1 MKVYVVSTFLD
12 PGFGLNAF
20 PPEEKEA
27 VKRKMYNLLLAAEST
42 LETNDSSKTSTP
54 KNRVN
59 NIRPTNYLSYK
70 VKPIEER
77 ASCDKVTEIIEKYL
91 HLIDTLDLTEE
102 NLDEAKRVDALDFWR
117 AHENIFPALALL
129 AKKYLSVQASSAA
142 VERMFSIAGHIFSVK
157 RRRLG
162 IKFFSQLLLLK
173 LNEIFID

>member
-1 MKVYVVSTFLD
+1 VVSTFLD

-27 VKRKMYNLLLAAEST
+27 VKRKMYNLLLAAESIH
-42 LETNDSSKTSTP
+42 ESSNNSSKQTNT
-54 KNRVN
+54 KNKVN
-59 NIRPTNYLSYK
+59 NLRPTNYLSFK

-77 ASCDKVTEIIEKYL
+77 ASSDKVTEILEKYL
-91 HLIDTLDLTEE
+91 HLIDSLDVAEE
-102 NLDEAKRVDALDFWR
+102 NLDEIKRVDALDFWR
-117 AHENIFPALALL
+117 VHEHIFPGLALL

-173 LNEIFID
+173 LNENLIE

>member
-1 MKVYVVSTFLD
+1 LD

-27 VKRKMYNLLLAAEST
+27 VKRKMYNLLLAAESIH
-42 LETNDSSKTSTP
+42 ESSNNSSKQTNT
-54 KNRVN
+54 KNKVN
-59 NIRPTNYLSYK
+59 NLRPTNYLSFK

-77 ASCDKVTEIIEKYL
+77 ASSDKVTEILEKYL
-91 HLIDTLDLTEE
+91 HLIDSLDVAEE
-102 NLDEAKRVDALDFWR
+102 NLDEIKRVDALDFWR
-117 AHENIFPALALL
+117 VHEHIFPGLALL

-142 VERMFSIAGHIFSVK
+142 VERMFSIADHIFSVK

-173 LNEIFID
+173 LNENLIE

>member
-1 MKVYVVSTFLD
+1 LD

-27 VKRKMYNLLLAAEST
+27 VKRKMYNLLLAAESIH
-42 LETNDSSKTSTP
+42 ESSNNSSKQTNT
-54 KNRVN
+54 KNKVN
-59 NIRPTNYLSYK
+59 NLRPTNYLSFK

-77 ASCDKVTEIIEKYL
+77 ASSDKVTEILEKYL
-91 HLIDTLDLTEE
+91 HLIDSLDVAEE
-102 NLDEAKRVDALDFWR
+102 NLDEIKRVDALDFWR
-117 AHENIFPALALL
+117 VHEHIFPGLALL

-173 LNEIFID
+173 LNENLIE

>member
-1 MKVYVVSTFLD
+1 MVSTFLD

-27 VKRKMYNLLLAAEST
+27 VKLKMYNLLLAAESIH
-42 LETNDSSKTSTP
+42 ESSNNSSKQTYS
-54 KNRVN
+54 KNKVN
-59 NIRPTNYLSYK
+59 NLRPTNYLSFK

-77 ASCDKVTEIIEKYL
+77 ASSDKVTEILEKYL
-91 HLIDTLDLTEE
+91 HLIDSLDVAEE
-102 NLDEAKRVDALDFWR
+102 NLDEIKRVDALDFWR
-117 AHENIFPALALL
+117 VHENIFPGLALL

-173 LNEIFID
+173 LNENLIE

>member
-1 MKVYVVSTFLD
+1 MYVVSTFLD

-27 VKRKMYNLLLAAEST
+27 VKRKMYNLLLAAESIH
-42 LETNDSSKTSTP
+42 ESSNNSSKQTNT
-54 KNRVN
+54 KNKVN
-59 NIRPTNYLSYK
+59 NLRPTNYLSFK

-77 ASCDKVTEIIEKYL
+77 ASSDKVTEILEKYL
-91 HLIDTLDLTEE
+91 HLIDSLDVAEE
-102 NLDEAKRVDALDFWR
+102 NLDEIKRVDALDFWR
-117 AHENIFPALALL
+117 VHEHIFPGLALL

-173 LNEIFID
+173 LNENLIE

>member
-1 MKVYVVSTFLD
+1 MD

-27 VKRKMYNLLLAAEST
+27 VKRKMYNLLLAAESIH
-42 LETNDSSKTSTP
+42 ENSPKQTNT
-54 KNRVN
+54 KNKVN
-59 NIRPTNYLSYK
+59 NLRPTNYLSYK

-77 ASCDKVTEIIEKYL
+77 ASSDKVTEIIDKYL
-91 HLIDTLDLTEE
+91 HLIDTLDVAED
-102 NLDEAKRVDALDFWR
+102 NLDEIKRVDALDFWR
-117 AHENIFPALALL
+117 AHENIFPGLALL

-173 LNEIFID
+173 LNENFID